1 MWYFTGLPCDAV
13 PASFPARREISISM
27 RCLPV
32 LIAAAGFW
40 FPSTG
45 VAAELLPAETAVE
58 AAIDHY
64 IRTTLADRRIAAASR
79 ADEATLLRRWSLD
92 LAGRVPALAEFE
104 AFQRMSPSERPVATV
119 DRLLASPDAPFHLRN
134 ELDVLLLPENKS
146 SDEWRQYLWR
156 ACQENRPWDRMFS
169 EMLIG
174 KDDDPAAKGAT
185 QYLRARATELDDIT
199 NETSRLFFGVAI
211 SCAKCHDH
219 PLVDDWKQDHYFGLA
234 SFFNRLYVTRSRKVG
249 ERTSGEIRFK
259 TTKGLEKPAKVMFLT
274 GTVIDEPALDR
285 TAEQNKAEDELVRKL
300 QQNDEQGL
308 PPEPEFSRLRQLV
321 DVALRDENQRF
332 FARSIV
338 NRIWER
344 LLGRGLVHPVD
355 QMHSGNPASHPE
367 LLDWLER
374 DLVLHGYDL
383 RRLIRGIVLSE
394 AYARA
399 SAWHGAGEVPDPE
412 WYAVAATRPLTPRQ
426 LSLSLLIAAM
436 NPRDVA
442 AAQSD
447 PAWAGRRQQLE
458 NQSFGLARELEL
470 PGENFQVGVS
480 EALLFSNSERIQNE
494 YLRDS
499 GDRLVSQL
507 KGLPSAE
514 AVPLAFR
521 VVLARQPDAAEQAA
535 FSRYLQDRSE
545 RPVPATQQLVWALLT
560 SPEFRFNH

>member
-1 MWYFTGLPCDAV
+1 
-13 PASFPARREISISM
+13 M
-27 RCLPV
+27 RCLPI
-32 LIAAAGFW
+32 LIVVAGLSVPNCGDAADLF
-40 FPSTG
+40 
-45 VAAELLPAETAVE
+45 PAESTVE
-58 AAIDHY
+58 VAIDHY
-64 IRTTLADRRIAAASR
+64 IRATLVDRQLAAAPR
-79 ADEATLLRRWSLD
+79 ADDETLLRRWSLD
-92 LAGRVPALAEFE
+92 LAGRVPALAESE
-104 AFQRMSPSERPVATV
+104 AFQALSPSERPVATV
-119 DRLLASPDAPFHLRN
+119 DRLLASPDAAFHLRN
-134 ELDVLLLPENKS
+134 ELDVLLLPDGKS
-146 SDEWRQYLWR
+146 SDEWRQYLLR

-174 KDDDPAAKGAT
+174 KDDDPAVRGAT
-185 QYLRARATELDDIT
+185 QYLRSRAAELDDVT

-234 SFFNRLYVTRSRKVG
+234 SFFNRLYVTRSRHVG
-249 ERTSGEIRFK
+249 ERASGDVKFK
-259 TTKGLEKPAKVMFLT
+259 TTAGLEKPAKVMFLT
-274 GTVIDEPALDR
+274 GTVVEEPALDR
-285 TAEQNKAEDELVRKL
+285 TAEQNKAEDELVRNL
-300 QQNDEQGL
+300 QQKDDQGL

-338 NRIWER
+338 NRMWDR
-344 LLGRGLVHPVD
+344 LTGRGLVHPVD
-355 QMHSGNPASHPE
+355 QMHSENPASHPE

-374 DLVLHGYDL
+374 DLVTHGYDL

-399 SAWHGAGEVPDPE
+399 SVWQGEGVAPDPE

-426 LSLSLLIAAM
+426 LSLSLQIAAM

-442 AAQSD
+442 GAQAG
-447 PAWAGRRQQLE
+447 PAWGPRRQQLE

-480 EALLFSNSERIQNE
+480 EALLFTNSERIQNE

-507 KGLPSAE
+507 KGLPPGE

-521 VVLARQPDAAEQAA
+521 VVLSRQPDAAEQAA
-535 FSRYLQDRSE
+535 FAQYLQDRAD
-545 RPVPATQQLVWALLT
+545 RLVPATQQLVWALLT

>member
-1 MWYFTGLPCDAV
+1 
-13 PASFPARREISISM
+13 M
-27 RCLPV
+27 RCLSI
-32 LIAAAGFW
+32 LIVVAGLSAPNCGDAAD
-40 FPSTG
+40 
-45 VAAELLPAETAVE
+45 LLPVETTVE

-64 IRTTLADRRIAAASR
+64 IRTTLVDRQLATAPR
-79 ADEATLLRRWSLD
+79 ADDQTLLRRWSLD
-92 LAGRVPALAEFE
+92 LAGRVPTLAESD
-104 AFQRMSPSERPVATV
+104 AFRALSPSERPVAAV
-119 DRLLASPDAPFHLRN
+119 DRLLASPDAAFHLRN
-134 ELDVLLLPENKS
+134 ELDVLLLPDGKS
-146 SDEWRQYLWR
+146 SDEWRQYLLR

-174 KDDDPAAKGAT
+174 KEDDPAVRGAT
-185 QYLRARATELDDIT
+185 QYLRSRATELDDVT

-234 SFFNRLYVTRSRKVG
+234 SFFNRLYVTRSRHVG
-249 ERTSGEIRFK
+249 ERASGDVKFK
-259 TTKGLEKPAKVMFLT
+259 TTAGLEKPAKVMFLT
-274 GTVIDEPALDR
+274 GTVVDEPALDR
-285 TAEQNKAEDELVRKL
+285 TAEQNKAEDELVRNL
-300 QQNDEQGL
+300 QQKDDQGL

-338 NRIWER
+338 NRIWDR
-344 LLGRGLVHPVD
+344 LMGRGLVHPVD
-355 QMHSGNPASHPE
+355 QMHSENPASHPE

-374 DLVLHGYDL
+374 DLVTHGYDL

-394 AYARA
+394 VYARA
-399 SAWHGAGEVPDPE
+399 SVWQGEGEAPEPE

-426 LSLSLLIAAM
+426 LSLSLQIAAM

-442 AAQSD
+442 GAQGD
-447 PAWAGRRQQLE
+447 PAWGPRRQQLE

-480 EALLFSNSERIQNE
+480 EALLFTNSERIQNE

-507 KGLPSAE
+507 KGLPPGES
-514 AVPLAFR
+514 VPLAFR

-535 FSRYLQDRSE
+535 FVQYLQDRAD